1 MSKSLQKSE
10 WPTKRLK
17 NLMIYNLEIK
27 YKTLTRQ
34 INIEIMRLLLIQG
47 NILKTPMVLDET
59 INPKKA
65 LEEVYAR
72 EVAEAQKVVQK

>member
-1 MSKSLQKSE
+1 
-10 WPTKRLK
+10 
-17 NLMIYNLEIK
+17 
-27 YKTLTRQ
+27 
-34 INIEIMRLLLIQG
+34 MRLLLIQG

>member
-65 LEEVYAR
+65 LEEVYA
-72 EVAEAQKVVQK
+72 

>member
-47 NILKTPMVLDET
+47 NILKTSMVLDET
-59 INPKKA
+59 INPEKA

-72 EVAEAQKVVQK
+72 EVVEAKKVVQK

>member
-1 MSKSLQKSE
+1 M
-10 WPTKRLK
+10 
-17 NLMIYNLEIK
+17 
-27 YKTLTRQ
+27 
-34 INIEIMRLLLIQG
+34 IQG

-72 EVAEAQKVVQK
+72 EVAEAKKVVQK